1 MEITEQVKTI
11 KKNLKLIGKL
21 EKEFGLKPNTDIDD
35 PMLYCGVAQSNL
47 IEQLTPLVEEY
58 FGSAYKPAGETAF
71 FKNLF
76 DKFIKA
82 VGGGRKEQT
91 LFKKD
96 IDEGVVLYC
105 AFWPWGTQPVK
116 TSVRIGL
123 VCYSEEVEA
132 EYTKYL
138 KGYF

>member
-35 PMLYCGVAQSNL
+35 PLLYCGVAQSNL
-47 IEQLTPLVEEY
+47 IADLTPLVEEY
-58 FGSAYKPAGETAF
+58 FGAAYKPAGETAF
-71 FKNLF
+71 FMNLF
-76 DKFIKA
+76 DKFIKS
-82 VGGGRKEQT
+82 VGGVRKEQT

-96 IDEGVVLYC
+96 IAEGVILYC
-105 AFWPWGTQPVK
+105 AFWPWGTSPVK

-123 VCYSEEVEA
+123 VCYLSNVEE

>member
-71 FKNLF
+71 LKNLF

-82 VGGGRKEQT
+82 VGGARKEQT